1 MKMQKNLILLA
12 ILFAMISCKQK
23 QETTTKEVA
32 PIKVKTQTV
41 QTANG
46 LSNLRY
52 SGTVEAAQTIPLT
65 FQSSGTV
72 EKVLV
77 QEGDIVRKGQLLAVV
92 DKTDNQSIYNSSLA
106 MYNQAKDA
114 YDRLKQVYNNGS
126 LPEVKWVEMETNL
139 KKAESQ
145 LEIAKNNLDK
155 CNLYAPTSG
164 VVGKRNIEPGQSAI
178 SSFSP
183 IKLVKIETVMV
194 KISVPENE
202 IGKIR
207 KGMTAGFIISALDN
221 KQFEGT
227 ITNIGVVADQ
237 FSRTYEV
244 KLTVKNNDL
253 EIKPGMVCDVTLN
266 TNNEKQMVLVPY
278 NAVSKDSEGNSYVY
292 VVSPDSKSVKKQTI
306 KVGGYQSSGLEVIS
320 GLTTSEVIVVEGKEK
335 LSDNSIITL

>member
-1 MKMQKNLILLA
+1 MQKNLILFA
-12 ILFAMISCKQK
+12 ILIAMIGCKPK
-23 QETTTKEVA
+23 QETATKEVA
-32 PIKVKTQTV
+32 PIKVKTQVV
-41 QTANG
+41 QTVNG

-72 EKVLV
+72 EKVFV
-77 QEGDIVRKGQLLAVV
+77 QEGDMVRKGQLLAVV
-92 DKTDNQSIYNSSLA
+92 DKTDNQSIYNSSQA
-106 MYNQAKDA
+106 MYDQAKDA
-114 YDRLKQVYNNGS
+114 YDRLKQVYNSGS

-145 LEIAKNNLDK
+145 LQIAKNNLDK

-183 IKLVKIETVMV
+183 IELVKIETVLV

-207 KGMTAGFIISALDN
+207 KGMTARFTVSALDN

-244 KLTVKNNDL
+244 KLTVKNSDM

-266 TNNEKQMVLVPY
+266 TNIEKQMVLVPY
-278 NAVSKDSEGNSYVY
+278 NAVSKDSKGNSYVY
-292 VVSPDSKSVKKQTI
+292 VVSADSKNVKKQTI
-306 KVGGYQSSGLEVIS
+306 KVGDYQSLGLEVIS

-335 LSDNSIITL
+335 LSDNSLITL